1 MHSNSSLST
10 PMIARIPD
18 RQYSNSPM
26 RNPLSGLLYPLPPTY
41 ASCLPDVI
49 YVIGVPRFSLFF
61 TALLL
66 LPCIECKPMN
76 KNGGGLGTRLVASVL
91 FTWEA
96 LTAYDKCFG
105 QNDKTLHAGVG
116 KC

>member
-1 MHSNSSLST
+1 
-10 PMIARIPD
+10 MIARIPD
-18 RQYSNSPM
+18 QQYSTSPM
-26 RNPLSGLLYPLPPTY
+26 RKPLSGLLYPLPPTY
-41 ASCLPDVI
+41 MSTRCHLCDRCSQVFLVFHRSSASSM
-49 YVIGVPRFSLFF
+49 YY
-61 TALLL
+61 T
-66 LPCIECKPMN
+66 ECKPMN
-76 KNGGGLGTRLVASVL
+76 KNGGGLGTRLVASML

>member
-1 MHSNSSLST
+1 
-10 PMIARIPD
+10 
-18 RQYSNSPM
+18 
-26 RNPLSGLLYPLPPTY
+26 
-41 ASCLPDVI
+41 
-49 YVIGVPRFSLFF
+49 
-61 TALLL
+61 
-66 LPCIECKPMN
+66 MN
-76 KNGGGLGTRLVASVL
+76 KNGGGLGMRLVASML